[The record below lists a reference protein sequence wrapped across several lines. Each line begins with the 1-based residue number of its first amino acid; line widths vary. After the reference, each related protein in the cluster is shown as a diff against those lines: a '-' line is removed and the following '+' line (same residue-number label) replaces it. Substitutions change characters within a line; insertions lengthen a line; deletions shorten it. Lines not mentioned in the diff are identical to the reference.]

1 MVEAYKVIW
10 DQNALNQLADIY
22 AYILEDSYQN
32 AETVKHKIL
41 GLTAG
46 LAINPKRY
54 KPDKLR
60 LDSNPDFRALEVYK
74 FRITFY
80 INEDNMTVNVLR
92 VRSIRQE
99 PLPY

>member
-1 MVEAYKVIW
+1 MVEAYKVLW

-22 AYILEDSYQN
+22 AYIFEESYQK

-41 GLTAG
+41 ALTAG
-46 LAINPKRY
+46 LATNPKRY

-60 LDSNPDFRALEVYK
+60 LDNNPDFRACEIYK

-80 INEDNMTVNVLR
+80 ISDNMTVNVLR
-92 VRSIRQE
+92 IRSIRQE
-99 PLPY
+99 PLLY